1 MPWYVAL
8 ARSSQWE
15 NASTGVEGAIV
26 AELESL
32 KWHRRLECGLIS
44 QINDANSA
52 TCNTCSTVISCWNI
66 CRHAAL
72 NIRSALVAFRIF
84 NAVHWYYWMPW
95 AVLFIIAF
103 LPLKHF
109 LFTYIASNW
118 TVSVKDFI
126 HEAQSPLS
134 WRGWTTTQCLNV
146 MVIVQQQIIKF
157 GLLTLEICIGLL
169 FFHMENPQES
179 IRQSMKNLIDKRNR

>member
-1 MPWYVAL
+1 MYCWWIGIENRFPLTTGSNWLNPSTSIAFMLNNSLTNALFLHALQNNYVAL
-8 ARSSQWE
+8 ASSSQWE
-15 NASTGVEGAIV
+15 NANTGVEGAIV

-32 KWHRRLECGLIS
+32 RRQRCLECGLIS

-52 TCNTCSTVISCWNI
+52 TCTSCSTVISCWNI

-72 NIRSALVAFRIF
+72 NIRSALVAFLIF

-95 AVLFIIAF
+95 AVLFTIAC

-118 TVSVKDFI
+118 TVSVRDC
-126 HEAQSPLS
+126 H
-134 WRGWTTTQCLNV
+134 
-146 MVIVQQQIIKF
+146 
-157 GLLTLEICIGLL
+157 
-169 FFHMENPQES
+169 
-179 IRQSMKNLIDKRNR
+179 